1 MRLLHDF
8 AKAEKILAF
17 SYSRYEDAL
26 SKAPRE
32 ETERKN
38 NGKL

>member
-1 MRLLHDF
+1 MISN
-8 AKAEKILAF
+8 KQKKILAF

-32 ETERKN
+32 EKEMMN
-38 NGKL
+38 NG